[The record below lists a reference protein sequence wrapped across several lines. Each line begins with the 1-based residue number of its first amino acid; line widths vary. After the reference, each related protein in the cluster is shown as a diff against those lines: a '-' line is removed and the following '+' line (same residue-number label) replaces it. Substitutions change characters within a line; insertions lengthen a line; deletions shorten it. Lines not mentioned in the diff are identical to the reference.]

1 MKKFKLYNMAQAEK
15 DNAKAMK
22 RQGEHTTPKTDTSTK
37 TVSVKV
43 PGEVYDRLNQI
54 KDEQGFKSTFS
65 CFLYSSHGQSA
76 ADKRAKIKGRCQ
88 ANSR

>member
-22 RQGEHTTPKTDTSTK
+22 RQGEHTTPKTDTNTK

-43 PGEVYDRLNQI
+43 PGEV
-54 KDEQGFKSTFS
+54 
-65 CFLYSSHGQSA
+65 
-76 ADKRAKIKGRCQ
+76 
-88 ANSR
+88 

>member
-54 KDEQGFKSTFS
+54 KDEQGFKSIYEIMQLLVVSFIRHT
-65 CFLYSSHGQSA
+65 
-76 ADKRAKIKGRCQ
+76 DRAQQTKEQ
-88 ANSR
+88 